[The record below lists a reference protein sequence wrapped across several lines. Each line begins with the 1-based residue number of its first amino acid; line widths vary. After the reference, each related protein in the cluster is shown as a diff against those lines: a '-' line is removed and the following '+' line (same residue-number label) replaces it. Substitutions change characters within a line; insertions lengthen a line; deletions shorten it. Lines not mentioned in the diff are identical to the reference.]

1 MRDPKK
7 YYLVLSLTCAIA
19 LLPSMY
25 YAYRQ
30 VEENRIV
37 DRYLSSNN
45 LVGYPVSKETAV
57 RVSNQVRTDFNI
69 KETSFVA
76 LNLAER
82 PFLREDVGFLLTHKE
97 GVCGEGARVV
107 ANLLNRLG
115 FDATRITLFNRNLQA
130 SHTLV
135 SVLIDEHEFLV
146 DSINSSEAANKL
158 LINSDISSNDFNLL
172 HYSNDI
178 STRRKFVNV
187 NRSNQAKENVEF
199 FDHYW
204 LYSYEATPYSKLLT
218 KIGIDVR
225 VFNFDRPSRWLSI
238 MAEKPN
244 SVRFF
249 VSFVTAICA
258 MYLLHKSRI
267 IKAILRIKAA

>member
-187 NRSNQAKENVEF
+187 NRSNQAKEYVEF

-267 IKAILRIKAA
+267 IKTILRIKAA